1 MDQSVKDF
9 GILSAATQ
17 ETIKKYS
24 LVIFCLFL
32 IHIALFSVYI
42 NRYFSDNERHT
53 LRVYTQASVLSF
65 SEFTSGIKLTHNI
78 NGKENIVSA
87 KIIYEMFNNP
97 YFKPEIDNLKSGTY
111 YCIFLSSC
119 VYILL
124 LCFFFMR
131 EKTIETESQKNIELV
146 APKTPFEPSSENIL
160 AEKIEPRK
168 AINENLINGKEL
180 KKNREAPTA
189 NPTSHSKISEKTD
202 DPIDKNI
209 VDDDGFTEDDFL
221 L

>member
-24 LVIFCLFL
+24 LVVFCLFL
-32 IHIALFSVYI
+32 IHVALFSVYI
-42 NRYFSDNERHT
+42 NRYFSENERHT
-53 LRVYTQASVLSF
+53 VRVYIQANMLSF
-65 SEFTSGIKLTHNI
+65 SELTSGIKLAYNI

-87 KIIYEMFNNP
+87 KIIYEMFSNP
-97 YFKPEIDNLKSGTY
+97 YFKPEIDNLKSGIY
-111 YCIFLSSC
+111 YCIYLSSC

-124 LCFFFMR
+124 LCFFVMKKKIV
-131 EKTIETESQKNIELV
+131 EPESQNRELES
-146 APKTPFEPSSENIL
+146 PKTPFEPPLENIL

-168 AINENLINGKEL
+168 AINEKPMCGKEL
-180 KKNREAPTA
+180 NKDREAPTA
-189 NPTSHSKISEKTD
+189 NPTSQPKISEKSD